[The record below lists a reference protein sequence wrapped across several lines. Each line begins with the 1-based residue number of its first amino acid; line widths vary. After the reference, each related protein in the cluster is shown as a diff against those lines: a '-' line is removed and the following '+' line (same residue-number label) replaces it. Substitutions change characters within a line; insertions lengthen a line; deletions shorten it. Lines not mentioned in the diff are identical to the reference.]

1 MYYNHNGCN
10 TAKDILHVPA
20 GFTHSPRHP
29 QSIPPV
35 MSNTGRGGD
44 VFSYPPINI
53 KSESPTM
60 MITDQ
65 SQESENVS
73 TLVSMYISI
82 YLFVYL

>member
-1 MYYNHNGCN
+1 MI
-10 TAKDILHVPA
+10 TILRSATDILYASA
-20 GFTHSPRHP
+20 GFTHSPRHQ
-29 QSIPPV
+29 QSIPSV

-44 VFSYPPINI
+44 VFSYPPITI

-65 SQESENVS
+65 SQESENV
-73 TLVSMYISI
+73 TILVSTCVSI